1 MHGKKISVTSKTK
14 RAAAPRA
21 EDAGGSPADAQ
32 KLLSELRVHQIDLE
46 TQNEELRRVQ
56 RKLDGSLVK
65 QHGGFIT
72 VSSAP
77 GQGATFEIH
86 LPRHAR
92 D

>member
-1 MHGKKISVTSKTK
+1 MHGKKISVTSKKK
-14 RAAAPRA
+14 RPAAPRA

-32 KLLSELRVHQIDLE
+32 KLLIELRVHQIELE

-65 QHGGFIT
+65 QNGGFIP
-72 VSSAP
+72 VNSAP
-77 GQGATFEIH
+77 GEGTSFEIH